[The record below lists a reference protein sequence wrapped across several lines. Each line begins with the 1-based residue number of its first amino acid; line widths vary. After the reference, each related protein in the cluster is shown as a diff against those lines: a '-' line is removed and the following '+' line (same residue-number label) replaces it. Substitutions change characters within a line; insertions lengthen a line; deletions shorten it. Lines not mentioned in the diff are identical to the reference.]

1 MCRAGAKTTILGDDD
16 MNNNP
21 ISDGLRIGI
30 TVFVA
35 LFAFLLACA
44 VVVGF
49 MWLVGTFIKKGR
61 GKDEQ

>member
-1 MCRAGAKTTILGDDD
+1 MT
-16 MNNNP
+16 NNP
-21 ISDGLRIGI
+21 ISDGFRIGI

-49 MWLVGTFIKKGR
+49 MWLAGTFIKKGR